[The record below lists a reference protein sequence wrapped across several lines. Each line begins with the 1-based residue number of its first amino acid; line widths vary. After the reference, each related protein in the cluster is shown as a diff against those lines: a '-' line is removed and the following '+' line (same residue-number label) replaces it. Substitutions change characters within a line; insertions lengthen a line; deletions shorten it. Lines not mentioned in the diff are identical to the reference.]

1 MRLSVYLH
9 DEVYS
14 VLKCF
19 GTLDKVVNDMLDAVS
34 AGEIELMDKPA
45 APDRTGAG
53 RYDININNED
63 YILLIRQMGAKSTRI
78 SLRRFLYWFVEEEVY
93 ELLGWEMTEDYVDIK
108 DTRTKKRIEA
118 LKQSVLDLRDR
129 SAVKYYDPLS
139 AIVKILEELQ

>member
-1 MRLSVYLH
+1 MQISVYLH

-19 GTLDKVVNDMLDAVS
+19 GTLDKVVNDILDAVS

-45 APDRTGAG
+45 APTRSGAG
-53 RYDININNED
+53 RYNVNVSNED
-63 YILLIRQMGAKSTRI
+63 YISLIRQMGAKSTRI
-78 SLRRFLYWFVEEEVY
+78 SLRRLLYWFVEEEVY
-93 ELLGWEMTEDYVDIK
+93 ELLGWEMTEDYVDVN

-118 LKQSVLDLRDR
+118 LKQQALDLRDR
-129 SAVKYYDPLS
+129 SSVKYYDPLS